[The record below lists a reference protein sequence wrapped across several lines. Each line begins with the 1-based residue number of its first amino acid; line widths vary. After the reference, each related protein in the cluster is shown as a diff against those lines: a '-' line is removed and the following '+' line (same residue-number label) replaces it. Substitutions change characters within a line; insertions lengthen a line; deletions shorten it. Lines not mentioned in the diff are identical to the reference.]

1 NGAVISWGIFD
12 TPPESLKAMTNTVLA
27 TRSPHL
33 LHFDEEERGK
43 RVYITLQWQNESGI
57 RGDPAEMQMAVIP

>member
-1 NGAVISWGIFD
+1 
-12 TPPESLKAMTNTVLA
+12 MTNTVLA

-57 RGDPAEMQMAVIP
+57 RGDPAEMQMAIVP